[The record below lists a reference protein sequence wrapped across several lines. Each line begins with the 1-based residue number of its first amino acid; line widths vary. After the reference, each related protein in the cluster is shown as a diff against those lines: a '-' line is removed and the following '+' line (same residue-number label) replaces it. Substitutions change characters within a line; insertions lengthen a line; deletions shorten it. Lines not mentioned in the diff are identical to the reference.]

1 MRIGV
6 NLLAVIPGKIGGM
19 EQYVRNLLSYSIQT
33 HDQNQWFLFLTK
45 TNYHTFPNHPKI
57 QKVMMHEH
65 IDSQTQFHGW
75 IRSLRLDLWFCPLL
89 VLNPFDVSIPS
100 VINIP
105 DIQHEYYPQFFDAN
119 QLSWRKTTYQASALR
134 TNAVLTLSE
143 FSRASM
149 IEKFGLPAHQ
159 VHAIHLDSAH
169 EFSLPYDAAMNQR
182 VKQKYALPDHYGFY
196 PANTWWHKNHVSLL
210 SAIAHLRD
218 VHQVRIHMVFT
229 GAPQEAHGQVMR
241 SIAEH
246 HLENQI
252 TWLDYIPQNE
262 MPYVF
267 RNAYFLCFPSLFEG
281 FGIPLVEAM
290 RTELPIVCSNSGS
303 IPEIVG
309 EAALQFDPVS
319 PEDIAKK
326 IVEVHDVNT
335 RQSLIKKGMA
345 QASRF
350 SWAKCAQQTLSVL
363 HRVAGRSFS

>member
-19 EQYVRNLLSYSIQT
+19 EQYVRNLIAYSIQIGD
-33 HDQNQWFLFLTK
+33 HNQWFLFLTK

-57 QKVMMHEH
+57 QKVMIYDHLDAH
-65 IDSQTQFHGW
+65 KQFHGW

-105 DIQHEYYPQFFDAN
+105 DIQHEFYPQFFDAPSL
-119 QLSWRKTTYQASALR
+119 QWRKTTYQSSSLKA
-134 TNAVLTLSE
+134 NAVLTLSE
-143 FSRASM
+143 YSRQSIIA
-149 IEKFGLPAHQ
+149 KFGVPPHR

-169 EFSLPYDAAMNQR
+169 EFSLPFDESVNQR
-182 VKQKYALPDHYGFY
+182 VRHQYGLPDHYGFY

-210 SAIAHLRD
+210 QALAYLRD

-229 GAPQEAHGQVMR
+229 GAPQEAHSQVMNT
-241 SIAEH
+241 ITEH
-246 HLENQI
+246 NLSDQI
-252 TWLDYIPQNE
+252 TWLDYIPQQE

-267 RNAYFLCFPSLFEG
+267 HNANFLCFPSLFEG

-290 RTELPIVCSNSGS
+290 RTQLPIVCSNSSS

-309 EAALQFDPVS
+309 PAALQFDPTS

-326 IVEVHDVNT
+326 MVEIQNQAVRSD
-335 RQSLIKKGMA
+335 LIEKGLR
-345 QASRF
+345 QASLF
-350 SWAKCAQQTLSVL
+350 SWSKCAQQTLAVL
-363 HRVAGRSFS
+363 HQVAGK